1 MDSLLNFLS
10 GVLGVDPATFLLI
23 LGVIVSVCN
32 LAGRLIPDDAVG
44 SLGVARK
51 VLKVLGLYLS
61 NRVASGVSVNDTARA
76 VAGATAITSKS
87 PGSPPVTVKLRS
99 PWIVAVLAGIATI
112 FLQGCALSQVQAT
125 TAAVCQS
132 VPIAQAALDSATQ
145 TNRVAQAQHI
155 LDYVNAYCP
164 SVVLALDLSGAIR
177 LGAKVVH

>member
-125 TAAVCQS
+125 T
-132 VPIAQAALDSATQ
+132 Q